1 MPFAWLVALRFLREG
16 RAQTILIL
24 AGISVGVGVMVF
36 LSALINGLQ
45 ASLIARTLGSQAHVV
60 VRPSEEIPR
69 TLPVPGD
76 PALAARVEKAPQRV
90 RTIGNW
96 QQTAAAL
103 GAVPGVVAVSP
114 TVAGSAFASRGTVS
128 KSVAL
133 RGVIPE
139 SFSRI
144 IAISRR
150 LTTGEFRVAGGEA
163 VIGTELAK
171 SLGLAVGDKLRI
183 VSTEGRDDV
192 FTVRGIFDLGN
203 KDVNER
209 WVLVS
214 LRAAQSLLDLA
225 DGVST
230 IELRVRDIFAADRVA
245 RRVEAST
252 GLVADSWMRIN
263 SELMIGLRAQS
274 SSSYMIQ
281 FFVVVAVALGIASV
295 LVVSVVQKSREIGI
309 LKAVGTTTGRI
320 KRVFL
325 IQGGLLGLAGSA
337 IGCGIGTALALSFAT
352 LARNPDG
359 SPTFP
364 VDLNAGLYL
373 SATLIA
379 TATGL
384 IAAVVPARRAARM
397 DPATVIRY
405 G

>member
-1 MPFAWLVALRFLREG
+1 M
-16 RAQTILIL
+16 
-24 AGISVGVGVMVF
+24 
-36 LSALINGLQ
+36 
-45 ASLIARTLGSQAHVV
+45 
-60 VRPSEEIPR
+60 
-69 TLPVPGD
+69 
-76 PALAARVEKAPQRV
+76 
-90 RTIGNW
+90 
-96 QQTAAAL
+96 
-103 GAVPGVVAVSP
+103 
-114 TVAGSAFASRGTVS
+114 
-128 KSVAL
+128 
-133 RGVIPE
+133 
-139 SFSRI
+139 
-144 IAISRR
+144 
-150 LTTGEFRVAGGEA
+150 
-163 VIGTELAK
+163 IGTELAK